1 MTSWRVVTTEG
12 YETHYKRYSRRRKR
26 ELFAII
32 ANLQRFVNAI
42 NIPHASLRTMKAR
55 YIHREPN
62 GIVAIG
68 QEGGYGKG
76 LAKTRLYTY
85 PDAGAKTLYLLC
97 IGGEKGQSQD
107 IQYCREQVRK
117 IKRQT

>member
-1 MTSWRVVTTEG
+1 M
-12 YETHYKRYSRRRKR
+12 
-26 ELFAII
+26 
-32 ANLQRFVNAI
+32 
-42 NIPHASLRTMKAR
+42 
-55 YIHREPN
+55 
-62 GIVAIG
+62 AIG

-85 PDAGAKTLYLLC
+85 PDAGSKTLYLLC

-117 IKRQT
+117 IKAKPEKGASNGRACFG